1 MAVDF
6 TLDVIHRAMR
16 RMTGLKLVSDLH
28 ERPTFPGIYPPLDPK
43 LRRRLARIR
52 EAGVLFIHVP
62 KNAGMSVSSTLYGEQ
77 VFHPTIRYYAR
88 VAPDLVRQLPSFAV
102 WRHPVERFVSA
113 FRYAQVGGAHDAP
126 VARAFRERYMAFT
139 CLDDA
144 IDHVAD
150 TPSLYNL
157 DHIFRPQFWYVA
169 DMAGRIAVDRICM
182 IDDLDSA
189 VAGYAPQPFD
199 KIAWINRSK
208 PLDIELT
215 PHQLARLRNLYP
227 IDFAI
232 HEALLSESLSTG
244 PMRTTRTAGQ
254 ELDVSPSAV
263 SSR

>member
-1 MAVDF
+1 
-6 TLDVIHRAMR
+6 
-16 RMTGLKLVSDLH
+16 
-28 ERPTFPGIYPPLDPK
+28 
-43 LRRRLARIR
+43 
-52 EAGVLFIHVP
+52 
-62 KNAGMSVSSTLYGEQ
+62 

-88 VAPDLVRQLPSFAV
+88 VAPDLVRELPSFAV

-126 VARAFRERYMAFT
+126 VARAFRERYMSFT

-144 IDHVAD
+144 LDHVAG

-208 PLDIELT
+208 PLDIEIS
-215 PHQLARLRNLYP
+215 PRQLARLRNLYP

-232 HEALLSESLSTG
+232 HESLLSQSLSTG
-244 PMRTTRTAGQ
+244 PRQNTLAPDQ
-254 ELDVSPSAV
+254 DLDVSPSAV